1 MPGQYF
7 RGAFIEFTSS
17 FLVPI
22 PNVIVFQYNP
32 ETLSHTWSPAA
43 SAAPSGASQGPGQ
56 GNPLAVSGDPGEEFS
71 FTLMMDS
78 GDIIADGIAPAAALA
93 NASGLYP
100 MLAALELLLFPS
112 TSTGS
117 GAIAGALSTGAGA
130 VAGGGAA
137 GALSTG
143 VGAAAAALGG
153 GSGGVQ
159 RSVPLSVVPT
169 VLFVWGPGRILPVR
183 VSSLRITEK
192 LYDPTL
198 LVPTHAE
205 AEIGLRVLTQLE
217 IDALDDGL
225 VKQLV
230 QTAYSYMGTLR
241 QGLALANLVNSTNSI
256 VGMLPF

>member
-32 ETLSHTWSPAA
+32 ETLSHTWSPAGA
-43 SAAPSGASQGPGQ
+43 AAPSGAGQGPGQ

-71 FTLMMDS
+71 FTLMMDA
-78 GDIIADGIAPAAALA
+78 GDIVADGIAPAAALA
-93 NASGLYP
+93 TASGLYP

-112 TSTGS
+112 TSS
-117 GAIAGALSTGAGA
+117 GGGGVAGALA
-130 VAGGGAA
+130 
-137 GALSTG
+137 TG
-143 VGAAAAALGG
+143 VGTAAAALGG

-183 VSSLRITEK
+183 VTSLRITEK
-192 LYDPTL
+192 LYDATL

-205 AEIGLRVLTQLE
+205 ADIGLRVLTQLE

-241 QGLALANLVNSTNSI
+241 QGLALANLVNSANSI

>member
-1 MPGQYF
+1 MPGKYF

-43 SAAPSGASQGPGQ
+43 AAAPSGANQGPGQ

-71 FTLMMDS
+71 FTLMMDA

-93 NASGLYP
+93 EVSGLYP
-100 MLAALELLLFPS
+100 TLAALELLLFPS
-112 TSTGS
+112 TSTG
-117 GAIAGALSTGAGA
+117 GGGVAGALSTGAGA
-130 VAGGGAA
+130 AA
-137 GALSTG
+137 GAL
-143 VGAAAAALGG
+143 GG
-153 GSGGVQ
+153 GASGGVQ
-159 RSVPLSVVPT
+159 RSVPISVVPT
-169 VLFVWGPGRILPVR
+169 VLFVWGPERILPVR
-183 VSSLRITEK
+183 VTNLRITEK

-241 QGLALANLVNSTNSI
+241 QVLALANLVNSANSI